1 VYPTFKFSDKS
12 HLHEERIALRGS
24 SIFINCSVNYGT
36 EYNSTLWVLDNEP
49 LLVNESTKYAQN
61 MTGLFVYDITVK
73 DQGNYGCSVG
83 SLTADILVDVI
94 CKCVVI

>member
-1 VYPTFKFSDKS
+1 MFSSKS
-12 HLHEERIALRGS
+12 HLHEERTVLQGS

-36 EYNSTLWVLDNEP
+36 EYNSAVWVLNNKP

-61 MTGLFVYDITVK
+61 KTGLFIYDIAVE

-83 SLTADILVDVI
+83 SLTVDILVDVV
-94 CKCVVI
+94 CKCVVR